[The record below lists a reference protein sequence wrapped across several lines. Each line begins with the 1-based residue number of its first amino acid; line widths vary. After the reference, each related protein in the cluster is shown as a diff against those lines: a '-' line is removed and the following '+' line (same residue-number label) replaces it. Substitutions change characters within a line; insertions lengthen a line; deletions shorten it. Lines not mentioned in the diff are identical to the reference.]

1 VSATP
6 IAALARYIPEERVD
20 DAVQLLDERGLGQL
34 ALHAGEVRSILDE
47 AKAIT
52 TIASR
57 ADEAK
62 ASELISRGEVV
73 LKELDELRRSFTD
86 PLNDQVKAVNALFKL
101 IADPCVAETGK
112 RGPLETRIMAF
123 RSAEKARLA
132 REAAEA
138 QRKQEEAAKRLADAE
153 AKAAAAKTP
162 AARAKALE
170 VAQVASQE
178 QMHAAADESFARGA
192 AATRGVK
199 TDSGSVTERQRWVL
213 QGVHDYDL
221 VPPSYWETPEVRE
234 SLHRVLQRA
243 ITGGLREIPGCS
255 IGLEESLTRRTG

>member
-1 VSATP
+1 MSAEP
-6 IAALARYIPEERVD
+6 ITALTRIVPDKVD
-20 DAVQLLDERGLGQL
+20 DAVQLLDERGLGRL
-34 ALHAGEVRSILDE
+34 ALHAEEVQSILADS
-47 AKAIT
+47 KALT

-57 ADEAK
+57 ADEGK
-62 ASELISRGEVV
+62 AAELISRGEVV

-86 PLNDQVKAVNALFKL
+86 PLNDQVKAVNAIFKL
-101 IADPCVAETGK
+101 ITEPCMAETGK

-123 RSAEKARLA
+123 RQAEKARLA

-162 AARAKALE
+162 AVRAKALE
-170 VAQVASQE
+170 VAQAANQE
-178 QMHAAADESFARGA
+178 QMHAAADESFARGS

-213 QGVHDYDL
+213 QGVFDYDL

-234 SLHRVLQRA
+234 ALHKVLQRA
-243 ITGGLREIPGCS
+243 ITGGVRQIPGCS
-255 IGLEESLTRRTG
+255 IGIEESLTRRTG